1 MKRAARVLPTSRRRV
16 PPVVRFLLQPIAR
29 RLKTGD
35 PAATVDRL
43 FSSHHVGDL
52 QLIIAVGFGAVLVVF
67 FGGLLLAFESEVV
80 NQWPAIKNHHSDWI
94 FVHVGFIAMGKFL
107 TVFAPVLA
115 AFAAVLAWSYQVGSA
130 RLGVV
135 DLFACE
141 ISTLCRVATVVRS
154 VRRYVDRYNRGPPAE
169 PAEAGAPPMPA
180 RQFTSQESYFPV
192 FESNTRDL
200 QTLEARVVIN
210 ITAFYTYMKAVRDS
224 LRALSVITAHE
235 ASSAAAWRETTRD
248 VIYMLY
254 LGLESARHAIDDLV
268 EFEPEKAE
276 RTVVIL
282 ISELEAYGFLRSQF
296 TNEEDT
302 HHQRLKLRET
312 DYRHEIPNLRAS
324 IKKGRADAQAA
335 EARDAEAG
343 TQSREVLKVAD
354 WDPAWRLLPELKKL
368 YHAAVEKIEEA
379 PCPQSTI

>member
-16 PPVVRFLLQPIAR
+16 PPVVRCLLQPIAR

-52 QLIIAVGFGAVLVVF
+52 QLIIAVGVAAVLLVLF
-67 FGGLLLAFESEVV
+67 FGILLAFESEVV
-80 NQWPAIKNHHSDWI
+80 NQWPAIRDHHSGWV
-94 FVHVGFIAMGKFL
+94 FVHVGFVAMGKFL

-115 AFAAVLAWSYQVGSA
+115 AFAAVLAWSYQAGSA

-141 ISTLCRVATVVRS
+141 ISTLCRVATVVDS
-154 VRRYVDRYNRGPPAE
+154 VKRYVDRYNRGPPAE
-169 PAEAGAPPMPA
+169 PAAGPAPSPA
-180 RQFTSQESYFPV
+180 HQFTSQESYFPV
-192 FESNTRDL
+192 FEGNTRDL

-224 LRALSVITAHE
+224 LRALSAIAAH
-235 ASSAAAWRETTRD
+235 ANPSAAAWRETTRD

-296 TNEEDT
+296 TGEQDM
-302 HHQRLKLRET
+302 HYQRLKLRET
-312 DYRHEIPNLRAS
+312 DYRHEIPMLRAS

-335 EARDAEAG
+335 EARDAATG

-354 WDPAWRLLPELKKL
+354 WDPAWRLLPELKKR
-368 YHAAVEKIEEA
+368 YHAAVEQID
-379 PCPQSTI
+379 PPHDDV

>member
-1 MKRAARVLPTSRRRV
+1 MKRAARFIPTSKRRV
-16 PPVVRFLLQPIAR
+16 PPVVRCLLQPIAR
-29 RLKTGD
+29 RLRTGD
-35 PAATVDRL
+35 SAATVDRL

-52 QLIIAVGFGAVLVVF
+52 QLIIAVAFGSVLVVF
-67 FGGLLLAFESEVV
+67 FVGLLLAFESEVV
-80 NQWPAIKNHHSDWI
+80 NQWGAIKSHHSDWI
-94 FVHVGFIAMGKFL
+94 FVHVGFTAMGKFL
-107 TVFAPVLA
+107 SVFAPVLA
-115 AFAAVLAWSYQVGSA
+115 AFAAVLAWSYRVGSA

-141 ISTLCRVATVVRS
+141 ISTLCRVATVVGT
-154 VRRYVDRYNRGPPAE
+154 VRRYIDLYNRGPPTE
-169 PAEAGAPPMPA
+169 PAAAGASPSPG

-224 LRALSVITAHE
+224 LRALSAITAHE
-235 ASSAAAWRETTRD
+235 SSSAAAWRATTRD
-248 VIYMLY
+248 VVYMLY

-296 TNEEDT
+296 TGEQEM
-302 HHQRLKLRET
+302 HYQRLKLRET
-312 DYRHEIPNLRAS
+312 DYRHEIPALRAAV
-324 IKKGRADAQAA
+324 KKGRADAQAA
-335 EARDAEAG
+335 EAWEAETGA
-343 TQSREVLKVAD
+343 QSREILKVAD
-354 WDPAWRLLPELKKL
+354 WDPAWRLLPELKKR
-368 YHAAVEKIEEA
+368 YHAAVEQID
-379 PCPQSTI
+379 PPHDDV

>member
-16 PPVVRFLLQPIAR
+16 PPVVRWLLQPIAR

-52 QLIIAVGFGAVLVVF
+52 QLIIAVGVAAVLLVLF
-67 FGGLLLAFESEVV
+67 FGILLAFESEVV
-80 NQWPAIKNHHSDWI
+80 NQWSAIKDHHSSWI
-94 FVHVGFIAMGKFL
+94 FVHVGFVAMGKFL

-115 AFAAVLAWSYQVGSA
+115 AFAAVLAWCYQAGSA

-141 ISTLCRVATVVRS
+141 ISTLCRVATVVDS
-154 VRRYVDRYNRGPPAE
+154 VKRYVDRYNRGPPAQ
-169 PAEAGAPPMPA
+169 PAAGPAPSPA
-180 RQFTSQESYFPV
+180 HQFTSQESYFPV
-192 FESNTRDL
+192 FEGNTRDL

-224 LRALSVITAHE
+224 LRALSAIA
-235 ASSAAAWRETTRD
+235 AQPNPSAAAWRETTRD

-296 TNEEDT
+296 TGEQDM
-302 HHQRLKLRET
+302 HYQRLKLRET
-312 DYRHEIPNLRAS
+312 DYRHEIPMLRAS
-324 IKKGRADAQAA
+324 VKKGRANAQAA
-335 EARDAEAG
+335 EARDAETG

-354 WDPAWRLLPELKKL
+354 WDPAWRLLPELKKR
-368 YHAAVEKIEEA
+368 YHAAVEQID
-379 PCPQSTI
+379 PPHDDV

>member
-1 MKRAARVLPTSRRRV
+1 MKRAARVLPASRRRV
-16 PPVVRFLLQPIAR
+16 PPIVRCLLQPIAR

-35 PAATVDRL
+35 SAATVDRL
-43 FSSHHVGDL
+43 FRSHHVGDL
-52 QLIIAVGFGAVLVVF
+52 QLIIAVGFGAVLLVF
-67 FGGLLLAFESEVV
+67 FLGLLLAFESEVV
-80 NQWPAIKNHHSDWI
+80 NQWGAIKNHHSGWI
-94 FVHVGFIAMGKFL
+94 FVHVGFTAMGKFL
-107 TVFAPVLA
+107 SVFGPVLA

-141 ISTLCRVATVVRS
+141 ISTLCRVTTVVRS
-154 VRRYVDRYNRGPPAE
+154 VKRYIDQYNQGPPAD
-169 PAEAGAPPMPA
+169 PAVAGAPPSPA

-224 LRALSVITAHE
+224 LRARSAITAHE
-235 ASSAAAWRETTRD
+235 NSSPVAWRETTCD
-248 VIYMLY
+248 VVYMLY

-282 ISELEAYGFLRSQF
+282 MSELEAYGFLRSQF

-302 HHQRLKLRET
+302 HYQRLKLRET
-312 DYRHEIPNLRAS
+312 DYRHEVPMLRAS
-324 IKKGRADAQAA
+324 VKKGRADAQAA
-335 EARDAEAG
+335 EAERSDTG
-343 TQSREVLKVAD
+343 KQSREVLKVSD
-354 WDPAWRLLPELKKL
+354 WDPAWRLLPELKKR
-368 YHAAVEKIEEA
+368 YHAAVQEIDS
-379 PCPQSTI
+379 PRDDPS